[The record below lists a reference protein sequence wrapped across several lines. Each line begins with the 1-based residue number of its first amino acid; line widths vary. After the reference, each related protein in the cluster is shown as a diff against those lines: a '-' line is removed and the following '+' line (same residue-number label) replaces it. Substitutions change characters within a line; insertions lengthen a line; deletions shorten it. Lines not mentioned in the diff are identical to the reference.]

1 MVIRIIKNPVGL
13 YNLSYEV
20 GEEINLPDSQ
30 ATELIETGH
39 AVPVGAETGMSKVKT
54 EKAIK
59 VRK

>member
-20 GEEINLPDSQ
+20 GEEITLPDLQ
-30 ATELIETGH
+30 AAELIETGH
-39 AVPVGAETGMSKVKT
+39 AEFVEAENAMSKVKP